1 MPNWCQNSVTI
12 SGSKE
17 QVDEFEQFLVQND
30 GKDWFDFFNPTPEE
44 LKTVDAAAWYEW
56 NIENWGTKWN
66 CNAQDWV
73 REENTISFWFDSAW
87 GPPIALYEFAENVGF
102 TVYGQYHE
110 EGMQF
115 VGEFLEGADRYYEYD
130 TVESLDEI
138 PQHLVD
144 EYFLRETLLE
154 REEYEEEDEE
164 FEVEDD
170 SDDVS
175 LFEDEEDEQ

>member
-1 MPNWCQNSVTI
+1 MPNWCSNSVTI

-17 QVDEFEQFLVQND
+17 QIDDFERFLTDSD
-30 GKDWFDFFNPTPEE
+30 GKDWFNYFNPSPEE
-44 LKTVDAAAWYEW
+44 LKEDGWYEW
-56 NIENWGTKWN
+56 NVENWGTKWN

-73 REENTISFWFDSAW
+73 REENTVSFWFDSAW
-87 GPPIALYEFAENVGF
+87 SPPIELYQFIENVGL
-102 TVYGQYHE
+102 TVAAQYHE

-115 VGEFLEGADRYYEYD
+115 VGEFVDGEEHYFEYD

-138 PQHLVD
+138 PEHLVEEYGLRDSLLD
-144 EYFLRETLLE
+144 E
-154 REEYEEEDEE
+154 EEYEEDDEDFEE
-164 FEVEDD
+164 TDE

>member
-17 QVDEFEQFLVQND
+17 QIDEFEQFLNVNN
-30 GKDWFDFFNPTPEE
+30 GKNWFDHFLPSPQE
-44 LKTVDAAAWYEW
+44 LQTDGWYEW

-66 CNAQDWV
+66 CDAQDWV
-73 REENTISFWFDSAW
+73 REENTLSFWFDSAW
-87 GPPIALYEFAENVGF
+87 GPPISLYEFVEGEGF

-144 EYFLRETLLE
+144 EYFLREMLLE
-154 REEYEEEDEE
+154 PEEYEEEDELI
-164 FEVEDD
+164 DD